1 MRTVDET
8 QRNDDR
14 RDRRSTPTVP
24 PTTRPARAL
33 TADAVRVVLFTMVVV
48 THSVNAIAT
57 LDVTRQANLVGTLL
71 HLSLIHISEP
81 TRPY

>member
-8 QRNDDR
+8 QRKDDR
-14 RDRRSTPTVP
+14 RDRPSSPTDTPVS
-24 PTTRPARAL
+24 RPARAL

-71 HLSLIHISEP
+71 HL
-81 TRPY
+81 TR